1 MKARQAAY
9 ATVHGVIN
17 QHRTLNTLIAQHKSH
32 TAPADQALYQAL
44 VYGTLRQYRAYS
56 HLCTQMMTKPPARP
70 GHPLAIILNLGLCQ
84 LLTMNLGDHGVINET
99 VNLAA
104 HNGQI
109 RAKGL
114 INAILR
120 RVQREREH
128 WQNALTAAQTHN
140 LPHWLTPHYPAEN
153 ATIAAV
159 NTLPPPLTLRLHS
172 RHNRAAWLAEHPEAH
187 ANPLHPQ
194 AVTLHQ
200 GSNVAHIPGFRDGDT
215 SVQDASAQHA
225 ATILAPRDGEHI
237 LDACAAPGG
246 KTCHLLELA
255 PKAHMTALDH
265 DDARLA
271 RVKENL
277 DRLHQQA
284 TLSHA
289 DAADTAAWWD
299 GTPFDAILL
308 DAPCSGSGV
317 LRRHP
322 DIAWLRTVADL
333 HRLPGQQRHLLN
345 RLWPTLKPGGR
356 LLYTTCSILPVENQ
370 DNIRTFLAA
379 HPDTRLQ
386 PLDLPA
392 CRNTGYGSLHLPDA
406 DGDGFYYALLY
417 KNV

>member
-17 QHRTLNTLIAQHKSH
+17 QHRTLNTLLVQDKNRVS
-32 TAPADQALYQAL
+32 PPDQALYQAL
-44 VYGTLRQYRAYS
+44 VYGTLRQYRALS
-56 HLCTQMMTKPPARP
+56 ALCAQMIEKPPATP
-70 GHPLAIILNLGLCQ
+70 GHPLAIILNLGLYQ
-84 LLTMNLGDHGVINET
+84 LLQMNLGDHGVINET

-153 ATIAAV
+153 AAIAAV

-172 RHNRAAWLAEHPEAH
+172 RHGRAAWLAEHPEAH

-200 GSNVAHIPGFRDGDT
+200 SSNVAHIPGFRDGDT

-289 DAADTAAWWD
+289 DAADTAAWWVRD
-299 GTPFDAILL
+299 
-308 DAPCSGSGV
+308 
-317 LRRHP
+317 
-322 DIAWLRTVADL
+322 
-333 HRLPGQQRHLLN
+333 
-345 RLWPTLKPGGR
+345 
-356 LLYTTCSILPVENQ
+356 
-370 DNIRTFLAA
+370 
-379 HPDTRLQ
+379 
-386 PLDLPA
+386 
-392 CRNTGYGSLHLPDA
+392 
-406 DGDGFYYALLY
+406 
-417 KNV
+417 